1 MVLKA
6 ENSKRTM
13 SENLERSLLDS
24 STEFNGENSC
34 KTIRHEIHWMKK
46 FIQLLDSI
54 EDSADN
60 KAVIERLK
68 FIENS
73 DLKCTCRPLTVNTVP
88 QNDRKR

>member
-1 MVLKA
+1 
-6 ENSKRTM
+6 M
-13 SENLERSLLDS
+13 SENREKSLPDE
-24 STEFNGENSC
+24 STEFNGENSR
-34 KTIRHEIHWMKK
+34 KIIRHEIHWMKK

-73 DLKCTCRPLTVNTVP
+73 DLKCTCRPLMTNTVP